1 MEEDGRGTICIA
13 FQAKIGHCGFHTRD
27 FIPGYSRFAL
37 WRLPDALSH
46 DGGWQTDVAAGDV
59 IGPSRRQPVETLRA
73 TSLRKLPQKHT
84 KKGANLVEIDS

>member
-1 MEEDGRGTICIA
+1 MGLDDKRWTMAVGKQHDSVLPSRQSLDVGSLIP
-13 FQAKIGHCGFHTRD
+13 RD

-59 IGPSRRQPVETLRA
+59 IGPSRR
-73 TSLRKLPQKHT
+73 
-84 KKGANLVEIDS
+84 

>member
-1 MEEDGRGTICIA
+1 MMEEERFVLPSRQSVSVVALIP
-13 FQAKIGHCGFHTRD
+13 RD

-59 IGPSRRQPVETLRA
+59 IGPSRR
-73 TSLRKLPQKHT
+73 
-84 KKGANLVEIDS
+84 

>member
-1 MEEDGRGTICIA
+1 MVEDGGLMEDDGRGTICIA
-13 FQAKIGHCGFHTRD
+13 FQAKRECCGSHTRD

-59 IGPSRRQPVETLRA
+59 IGLSRR
-73 TSLRKLPQKHT
+73 
-84 KKGANLVEIDS
+84 